1 MGAEGHKLKTLS
13 HFFYKEYLV
22 DKIQETMKRSL
33 KIIFVFSL
41 YTLMCSGVLVIA
53 IRESTRQPI
62 GLLVVSMALTPALVA
77 IFGGLPVNF
86 LEEKFKKTVDNNL
99 TANMEKKKA
108 E

>member
-1 MGAEGHKLKTLS
+1 
-13 HFFYKEYLV
+13 
-22 DKIQETMKRSL
+22 MKRSF
-33 KIIFVFSL
+33 KMIFIFSL

-86 LEEKFKKTVDNNL
+86 LEEKFKMKLDSSSTTNEEIKNKL
-99 TANMEKKKA
+99 TMLCNIIYCALRLLYNRLLHN
-108 E
+108 

>member
-1 MGAEGHKLKTLS
+1 MR
-13 HFFYKEYLV
+13 
-22 DKIQETMKRSL
+22 RSL
-33 KIIFVFSL
+33 KITFIFFL

-86 LEEKFKKTVDNNL
+86 LEGRFKVRLGSSLTTSEETKTS
-99 TANMEKKKA
+99 
-108 E
+108 